1 MKETKNYVC
10 LPRFKN
16 YPAQNMK
23 RRKNSNAKLEVE
35 GVSEDASSDEEK
47 TFVIDT
53 KGQTQIFRLKYL
65 MILKRAIADIFRNK
79 EEGPTRNLEIK
90 GFTSNKR

>member
-1 MKETKNYVC
+1 
-10 LPRFKN
+10 
-16 YPAQNMK
+16 MK

-65 MILKRAIADIFRNK
+65 MILKRAIADIFPKQRRGANAK
-79 EEGPTRNLEIK
+79 SRDK
-90 GFTSNKR
+90 GFYFKQKMKILEGETNFYLS